1 MGKIFDYDGV
11 PVLHTTS
18 GDLKGYFYDGVYIY
32 KGIPYAYADRFQM
45 PVPSKWDGVKDA
57 TNYGFVCP
65 LQNQDTPNGEL
76 MVPHRYWPQDEHC
89 QSLNIWTNKLD
100 PEAKKPVLVW
110 FHGGGYAAGSSIEQ
124 VAYDGVSIAKK
135 GDSIL
140 VSVNHRLNILG
151 YLDLSPFGE
160 KYKNSANAGH
170 ADMVAALQWV
180 HDNIALFGG
189 DPENVTIFGQSGGGM
204 KVIDLMQIPSADGL
218 FQKGLVMSGV
228 MEDDPLGAGEKDG
241 TEIITAMMKALG
253 FDDVAQLETVPYPQL
268 AAAYAKVA
276 PAIAQS
282 GGYIGGGPKKGDY
295 FYGNPFD
302 AGFREHVHQIPMMI
316 GTVYGEFATFAPAAY
331 DKNKLTAE
339 EILEILKKVYGDN
352 AEKVLDAFKEA
363 YPEKNGVDVLAIDRA
378 MREPTVKLAKLF
390 AKGGGKAYLY
400 NFALEFPFQHGK
412 PAWHCSD
419 IPYFFGNAD
428 LVEICGIP
436 DVSDKLESEIFG
448 ALLAFAKNG
457 TPDHA
462 GLPHWPEV
470 EAEDADT
477 MVFDRKTEVKHNYD
491 DKVFAEIN
499 KVLKPWSFMDM
510 MADNIQH

>member
-1 MGKIFDYDGV
+1 
-11 PVLHTTS
+11 
-18 GDLKGYFYDGVYIY
+18 
-32 KGIPYAYADRFQM
+32 M

-228 MEDDPLGAGEKDG
+228 MEGDPLGAGEKDG
-241 TEIITAMMKALG
+241 TEIVTAMMKELG

-268 AAAYAKVA
+268 AAAYAKVS
-276 PAIAQS
+276 PAIAQN

-295 FYGNPFD
+295 FCGNPFD
-302 AGFREHVHQIPMMI
+302 AGFREHAHQIPMMI

-363 YPEKNGVDVLAIDRA
+363 YPEKNGVDVLVIDRA

-457 TPDHA
+457 NPDHE
-462 GLPHWPEV
+462 GLPHWPEA

>member
-1 MGKIFDYDGV
+1 
-11 PVLHTTS
+11 
-18 GDLKGYFYDGVYIY
+18 
-32 KGIPYAYADRFQM
+32 
-45 PVPSKWDGVKDA
+45 
-57 TNYGFVCP
+57 
-65 LQNQDTPNGEL
+65 
-76 MVPHRYWPQDEHC
+76 
-89 QSLNIWTNKLD
+89 
-100 PEAKKPVLVW
+100 
-110 FHGGGYAAGSSIEQ
+110 
-124 VAYDGVSIAKK
+124 
-135 GDSIL
+135 
-140 VSVNHRLNILG
+140 
-151 YLDLSPFGE
+151 
-160 KYKNSANAGH
+160 
-170 ADMVAALQWV
+170 
-180 HDNIALFGG
+180 
-189 DPENVTIFGQSGGGM
+189 M

-302 AGFREHVHQIPMMI
+302 AGFREHAHQIPMMI

-462 GLPHWPEV
+462 GLPHWPET

-477 MVFDRKTEVKHNYD
+477 MVFDKKTEVKHNYD

-510 MADNIQH
+510 MTDNIQH

>member
-241 TEIITAMMKALG
+241 TEIITAMMKALC

-268 AAAYAKVA
+268 
-276 PAIAQS
+276 
-282 GGYIGGGPKKGDY
+282 
-295 FYGNPFD
+295 
-302 AGFREHVHQIPMMI
+302 
-316 GTVYGEFATFAPAAY
+316 

-419 IPYFFGNAD
+419 IPYFFGNSD

-457 TPDHA
+457 TPDHE
-462 GLPHWPEV
+462 GLPHWPET

-477 MVFDRKTEVKHNYD
+477 MVFDKKTEVKHNYD

-510 MADNIQH
+510 MTDNIQH

>member
-1 MGKIFDYDGV
+1 METMPKMVTFSGSPPNRAILSCTHCRAATISAWPAFAEFLYFSPNGDRSRYPKIFSLWLTETRIESPFFAMLTPSYATCSMEDPAAY
-11 PVLHTTS
+11 PPPWNHTRT
-18 GDLKGYFYDGVYIY
+18 
-32 KGIPYAYADRFQM
+32 
-45 PVPSKWDGVKDA
+45 
-57 TNYGFVCP
+57 GF
-65 LQNQDTPNGEL
+65 LA
-76 MVPHRYWPQDEHC
+76 
-89 QSLNIWTNKLD
+89 S
-100 PEAKKPVLVW
+100 
-110 FHGGGYAAGSSIEQ
+110 GSS
-124 VAYDGVSIAKK
+124 
-135 GDSIL
+135 
-140 VSVNHRLNILG
+140 
-151 YLDLSPFGE
+151 
-160 KYKNSANAGH
+160 
-170 ADMVAALQWV
+170 
-180 HDNIALFGG
+180 LF
-189 DPENVTIFGQSGGGM
+189 VQIFKDWQCSSCGGM

-302 AGFREHVHQIPMMI
+302 AGFREHAHQIPMMI